1 MAKPDAVIEKNSGI
15 APKLAATM
23 TQSENMKTVRLVD
36 FRGDANAD
44 RPPDY
49 FLYMYNISPR
59 NFAIPRP
66 PNFPLIRLAACPKSD
81 ADAEIMRVPDD
92 ELIRNSTGKIV
103 CRKVARIQNIVNEHW
118 VDADSG
124 EVRYR
129 GINGERFAMDLINPT
144 NIGIDM
150 WAEISD
156 PERSWLDSDGTDDMS
171 RRGLFWTLNDPPT
184 ETELA
189 RAKQRLEIHY
199 QRMLRQADEYERDP
213 ATRKMV
219 GYEHHLAAD
228 YFSYDAPWHTIAS
241 VKESCRECGEPL
253 PKPGVAFHRNSIGF
267 VCVLD
272 WKRAVEAGAKTMAE
286 VPESKKH
293 LFAKA

>member
-1 MAKPDAVIEKNSGI
+1 MAKADAVIEKNSGI
-15 APKLAATM
+15 APALARTM
-23 TQSENMKTVRLVD
+23 TQGENMKSVRLID

-49 FLYMYNISPR
+49 FLYIYNISPR
-59 NFAIPRP
+59 NFSIPRP
-66 PNFPLIRLAACPKSD
+66 PNFPLIRFAACPRDNSD
-81 ADAEIMRVPDD
+81 AEVLNCPEN
-92 ELIRNSTGKIV
+92 ELVRKNGKIAA
-103 CRKVARIQNIVNEHW
+103 RKVARIQNIVNEHW

-144 NIGIDM
+144 NLGIDM

-156 PERSWLDSDGTDDMS
+156 PERSWLDNGGSDDMS

-189 RAKQRLEIHY
+189 RAKQRLETHY
-199 QRMLRQADEYERDP
+199 QSMLRHADELERDP
-213 ATRKMV
+213 SRRKEI

-228 YFSYDAPWHTIAS
+228 YFSYDAPWHKIAS
-241 VKESCRECGEPL
+241 VKEICENCGEML
-253 PKPGVAFHRNSIGF
+253 PSPNVPFHRSSLGF
-267 VCVLD
+267 VCVRD
-272 WKRAVEAGAKTMAE
+272 WKKAVEAGAKTLDE
-286 VPESKKH
+286 VPESKRWK
-293 LFAKA
+293 